1 MQNGNG
7 IWKMATA
14 ALITGAVMMMVG
26 WQLGVSRNDAILAQN
41 SVIFAQLK
49 ETDSGLLKIVES
61 LQLQSDALRS
71 SIATT
76 NSNVA
81 VLQTIA
87 TRNSMLI
94 ERLRDQAGR

>member
-7 IWKMATA
+7 IWKITTT
-14 ALITGAVMMMVG
+14 ALITGAVMVTVG
-26 WQLGVSRNDAILAQN
+26 WQLGVSRNDAIFAQN
-41 SVIFAQLK
+41 SVIFMQLK

-61 LQLQSDALRS
+61 LQLQSDALRE
-71 SIATT
+71 SIAIT

-87 TRNSMLI
+87 ARNSALI
-94 ERLRDQAGR
+94 DKIRDQLGR